1 LAIREGIKVSALVDE
16 RPPTEPPVLTAVNTK
31 FEDALS
37 TPSSAAS
44 PTAASRGG
52 WRVSK
57 SSVQFFGQHID
68 TWALILGAVDYLL
81 LCVAVHLAALVP
93 HAGDLASLKA
103 GAGLPWLES
112 MVFGGVAFSS
122 LVAMGLYNRRLDART
137 ASVIA
142 RMLVGLI
149 IGAMAMAI
157 LTFSFEG
164 IRLGPSLLALSVCLA
179 LPLLATSRLVFVQVV
194 GRERFARRVLV
205 YGAGAKAAELQNLRV
220 RQDLRGFHVVG
231 YVPTEGCK
239 PVVPVDLRVN
249 PGNAL
254 LDFVIDLDVDEVVV
268 AMEDRRR
275 GLPVHQ
281 LLDCRLA
288 GVPVTDVLGFMER
301 ETGKVELSML
311 YPSWLIYTDGINS
324 RGLVRLV
331 TRIFDLFAAGVL
343 LLLAAPL
350 MLLTALAIWV
360 GSGFRGNV
368 LYAQTRVGLEGQPF
382 TLYKFRS
389 MGEDAEKD
397 GAVWAEE
404 NDPRVTR
411 VGKIIR
417 ATRIDELPQL
427 LNVISGSMSFVGP
440 RPERPEF
447 IASLSE
453 KIPYYRER
461 HCVKP
466 GITGWAQLCYPYGAS
481 EQDALEKL
489 QYDLYYVKKK
499 SVLFDLMILLQTAEV
514 VLWRK
519 GSR

>member
-1 LAIREGIKVSALVDE
+1 
-16 RPPTEPPVLTAVNTK
+16 
-31 FEDALS
+31 
-37 TPSSAAS
+37 
-44 PTAASRGG
+44 
-52 WRVSK
+52 
-57 SSVQFFGQHID
+57 
-68 TWALILGAVDYLL
+68 
-81 LCVAVHLAALVP
+81 
-93 HAGDLASLKA
+93 
-103 GAGLPWLES
+103 
-112 MVFGGVAFSS
+112 
-122 LVAMGLYNRRLDART
+122 
-137 ASVIA
+137 
-142 RMLVGLI
+142 
-149 IGAMAMAI
+149 
-157 LTFSFEG
+157 
-164 IRLGPSLLALSVCLA
+164 
-179 LPLLATSRLVFVQVV
+179 
-194 GRERFARRVLV
+194 
-205 YGAGAKAAELQNLRV
+205 
-220 RQDLRGFHVVG
+220 
-231 YVPTEGCK
+231 
-239 PVVPVDLRVN
+239 LRVN

-324 RGLVRLV
+324 RGLVRLL
-331 TRIFDLFAAGVL
+331 TRIFDLLAAGVL

-350 MLLTALAIWV
+350 MLIAALAIWIE
-360 GSGFRGNV
+360 SGFRGKV

-389 MGEDAEKD
+389 MAEDAEKN

-411 VGKIIR
+411 VGKVIR

-427 LNVISGSMSFVGP
+427 LNVLAGKMSFVGP